1 MSSKFL
7 TYWSLAFAVFF
18 IWIMSL
24 LVAFADVKDDVL
36 DRLRK
41 QGAARG
47 KGRLRPANPLA
58 GLSVAETL
66 SQPART
72 ESQEWVFRE
81 VSRIAA
87 SLKLDVKIVVLQ
99 DSMDHFLVHFTQGPR
114 LVTYRVDKAWVA
126 DARAGKG
133 DQLERI
139 RRAVEQYLRVE
150 FLGEKPAP
158 PPAATPAAT
167 AAAAARPGGAAAA
180 RPVAAA
186 SAAGA
191 PPGGS
196 PRPAAAPA
204 DGAPGAVA
212 PSAGTPPAGTSPAAP
227 AGGPSGEMT
236 REERIAAARAKAE
249 AMKAQRQS
257 GKPPDGG
264 AGPTTG

>member
-18 IWIMSL
+18 IWIMSM
-24 LVAFADVKDDVL
+24 LVAMADVKDELLVKI
-36 DRLRK
+36 RK
-41 QGAARG
+41 QAVARG
-47 KGRLRPANPLA
+47 KALLRPVNPLA

-66 SQPART
+66 SSPART
-72 ESQEWVFRE
+72 ESQEWVYVE
-81 VSRIAA
+81 VSGIAH
-87 SLKLDVKIVVLQ
+87 SLHLAVKIVVLQ

-126 DARAGKG
+126 DARAGKA

-158 PPAATPAAT
+158 PPT
-167 AAAAARPGGAAAA
+167 
-180 RPVAAA
+180 
-186 SAAGA
+186 
-191 PPGGS
+191 
-196 PRPAAAPA
+196 AAAPA
-204 DGAPGAVA
+204 A
-212 PSAGTPPAGTSPAAP
+212 STTPPAAAATTPGAARASAPSGSAPAPRAAPPAAAGPAASPAP
-227 AGGPSGEMT
+227 GGEMT

-249 AMKAQRQS
+249 AMKAQREA

-264 AGPTTG
+264 AAPPSTPSTPS